1 MVKVPGPPENQPPPY
16 GRLAVIEMHQAS
28 IIHQPSA
35 SAKHWMR
42 EIMDH
47 VHDFTV
53 KYKITPA
60 PLKSYP

>member
-1 MVKVPGPPENQPPPY
+1 MRLLCGQHDPLLKPLVKMDVKRRDVG
-16 GRLAVIEMHQAS
+16 S
-28 IIHQPSA
+28 

-60 PLKSYP
+60 TRVISQSVISL